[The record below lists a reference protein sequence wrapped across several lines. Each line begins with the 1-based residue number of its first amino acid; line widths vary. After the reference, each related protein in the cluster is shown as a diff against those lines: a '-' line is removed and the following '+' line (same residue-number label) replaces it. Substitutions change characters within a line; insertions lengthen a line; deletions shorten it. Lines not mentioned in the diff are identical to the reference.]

1 MSSKRSRPR
10 VSSTLIAAA
19 VAYLVSAW
27 LAWRLAPAAVEA
39 LGWPPW
45 VSGFLIGLALVGVP
59 LIVAAGRVL
68 GSSRG
73 DRAMDHAAAPDG
85 GRAEPSVAV
94 LPLQD
99 QSAEQD
105 IAYLGDGLA
114 EELQIVLSRTPGVR
128 VASREACFVYRNR
141 KINPEEVA
149 QRLGVDNVVL
159 GRLKRKGDKL
169 RVSAR
174 LVAADSGRR
183 VLAREYLEATEDIFS
198 VLVDITTELAAA
210 LDLVIDPVELRRL
223 SSLDPGAY
231 DLYLRGRRYFLAGGL
246 DNTAHAVALFA
257 RATESDPD
265 FVRAWIALA
274 RAYALQTIYF
284 EGSEAERVL
293 AHKASERAVEL
304 APDRG
309 ECHSVRGLAHL
320 ASEEYEAAA
329 AEFER
334 AIELDPLLWEAYYN
348 YARAAYHQGQMERA
362 LELFKTAIRVN
373 PDDFQSP
380 TLAAPVH
387 KHLGDEAG
395 FEASAAEGVRRAER
409 HLEDYPENQR
419 AWYLGAVALL
429 YLGQRDR
436 ALEWAEKSLAIDPS
450 DPAIRYNMGCFYA
463 LAGDSD
469 RAFECLKGSIT
480 SRSWVEH
487 DPDLEP
493 IRDDPRYQQLLES
506 LE

>member
-1 MSSKRSRPR
+1 MSSKRFRLR
-10 VSSTLIAAA
+10 VGSTLIAAA
-19 VAYLVSAW
+19 LAYLISAW

-45 VSGFLIGLALVGVP
+45 VSGFLIGLALFGVP
-59 LIVAAGRVL
+59 LVVAAGRVL
-68 GSSRG
+68 GSAQGARVM
-73 DRAMDHAAAPDG
+73 AHTATPDD
-85 GRAEPSVAV
+85 AELEPSVAV
-94 LPLQD
+94 LPMQD

-105 IAYLGDGLA
+105 LAYLGDGLA

-128 VASREACFVYRNR
+128 VASRDACFVYRNR
-141 KINPEEVA
+141 KIVA
-149 QRLGVDNVVL
+149 EDVAARLGVDHVVL
-159 GRLKRKGDKL
+159 GRMKRKGDNIK
-169 RVSAR
+169 VNVR
-174 LVAADSGRR
+174 LVAAASGRR
-183 VLAREYLEATEDIFS
+183 IWVRQYLETPDEIFS
-198 VLVDITTELAAA
+198 VLIDIATELAAA
-210 LDLVIDPVELRRL
+210 LGLVIDPLELRRL
-223 SSLDPGAY
+223 FGLDAGTY
-231 DLYLRGRRYFLAGGL
+231 DLYLRGRRYFLRGGL

-257 RATESDPD
+257 QATESDPE

-304 APDRG
+304 APGRG

-320 ASEEYEAAA
+320 ASEDYEASAE
-329 AEFER
+329 EFER
-334 AIELDPLLWEAYYN
+334 AIDLDPTLWEAYYN
-348 YARAAYHQGQMERA
+348 YARAAYHQGQMGRA
-362 LELFKTAIRVN
+362 LELFRTAIRVN
-373 PDDFQSP
+373 PDDYQSP
-380 TLAAPVH
+380 TLAAPVY

-429 YLGQRDR
+429 YLGRRRR

-463 LAGDSD
+463 LAGDSN
-469 RAFECLKGSIT
+469 RAFECLKDSIT

>member
-1 MSSKRSRPR
+1 MSSKPFRTRAG
-10 VSSTLIAAA
+10 STLIAAA

-27 LAWRLAPAAVEA
+27 LAWRLAPAAVDA

-45 VSGFLIGLALVGVP
+45 VSGFLIGLALIGVP
-59 LIVAAGRVL
+59 LVLAAGRLL
-68 GSSRG
+68 GPTRP
-73 DRAMDHAAAPDG
+73 DRTTDHAPAPDRG
-85 GRAEPSVAV
+85 EAEPSVAV

-99 QSAEQD
+99 QSTEQD
-105 IAYLGDGLA
+105 LAYLGDGLA
-114 EELQIVLSRTPGVR
+114 EELQIVLSRTPGIR

-141 KINPEEVA
+141 KVVAEEVA
-149 QRLGVDNVVL
+149 QRLGVDAVVL
-159 GRLKRKGDKL
+159 GRLKRKGDEI

-174 LVAADSGRR
+174 LVEAGSGKR
-183 VLAREYLEATEDIFS
+183 VWAGRYLETQDEIFS
-198 VLVDITTELAAA
+198 VLLDIATELAAA
-210 LDLVIDPVELRRL
+210 LNVVIDPLELRRL
-223 SSLDPGAY
+223 FALKREAY
-231 DLYLRGRRYFLAGGL
+231 DLYLRGRRYFLRGGL

-257 RATESDPD
+257 RATEIDPV

-334 AIELDPLLWEAYYN
+334 AIELDPALWEAYYN
-348 YARAAYHQGQMERA
+348 YARASYHQGRMQKA
-362 LELFKTAIRVN
+362 LDLFETAIRVN
-373 PDDFQSP
+373 PDDYQSP
-380 TLAAPVH
+380 TLAAPVY
-387 KHLGDEAG
+387 KHLGDTAG
-395 FEASAAEGVRRAER
+395 FEASAREGVRRAER

-429 YLGQRDR
+429 YLGRRDR

-463 LAGDSD
+463 LAGDHD
-469 RAFECLKGSIT
+469 RAFECLEGSIT

-493 IRDDPRYQQLLES
+493 IRDDPRYRQLLES

>member
-1 MSSKRSRPR
+1 MSSKRFRPR
-10 VSSTLIAAA
+10 RGRTLLPAAL
-19 VAYLVSAW
+19 AYLLAAW
-27 LAWRLAPAAVEA
+27 LAWRVVPAAVET

-45 VSGFLIGLALVGVP
+45 SAGFLIGVALIGVP
-59 LIVAAGRVL
+59 LAVAAARLL
-68 GSSRG
+68 GPARDG
-73 DRAMDHAAAPDG
+73 PAAGPGQPASAEP
-85 GRAEPSVAV
+85 EPSVAI

-105 IAYLGDGLA
+105 LAYLGDGLA

-141 KINPEEVA
+141 KVVA
-149 QRLGVDNVVL
+149 EDVARRLGVGAVVL
-159 GRLKRKGDKL
+159 GRLKHKGGEI

-174 LVAADSGRR
+174 LVAAGSGQRIWAKR
-183 VLAREYLEATEDIFS
+183 YLETPDEIFS
-198 VLVDITTELAAA
+198 VLVDMATELAAA
-210 LDLVIDPVELRRL
+210 LHVVIDPLELRRL
-223 SSLDPGAY
+223 FALHPEAY
-231 DLYLRGRRYFLAGGL
+231 DLYLRGRRYFLRGGL

-257 RATESDPD
+257 RATESDPQ

-320 ASEEYEAAA
+320 ASEEYEAAS

-334 AIELDPLLWEAYYN
+334 ATKLDPSLWEAYYN
-348 YARAAYHQGQMERA
+348 YARAAYHQGRMEKA
-362 LELFKTAIRVN
+362 LELFETAIRVN
-373 PDDFQSP
+373 PDDYESP
-380 TLAAPVH
+380 TLAAPVY
-387 KHLGDEAG
+387 KHLGDGAG
-395 FEASAAEGVRRAER
+395 FEASAAEGVRRAKR

-429 YLGQRDR
+429 YQGKR
-436 ALEWAEKSLAIDPS
+436 ALAMEWADKSLAIDPS

-463 LAGDSD
+463 LAGDRD

-480 SRSWVEH
+480 SRSWFEH

-493 IRDDPRYQQLLES
+493 IRDDPRYHELLQS
-506 LE
+506 LG